1 MNSADDMTDAALA
14 PRTVTVELGARRYP
28 IVIENGLL
36 ARAAAHLAP
45 LARGRTMAIVTDEH
59 VKAHL
64 ATLSNALAAA
74 GVQTEALVLP
84 AGEASKSWATLERVC
99 DWLLRLGVER
109 GDHVVA
115 LGGGVIGDL
124 VGFACAILKRGCGFV
139 QIPTTLL
146 AQVDSSV
153 GGKTAINTAAG
164 KNLIGAFHQ
173 PALVLIDPDVLD
185 TLPPRELRA
194 GYAEV
199 VKYGLIDDADFFAWC
214 EANGTALLSGDP
226 AARLHAITHAVTAK
240 ARIVAAD
247 EHETNGIRALLNLG
261 HTFGH
266 ALEAEGGF
274 DGRLIHGEGVAAGI
288 CLAYRYSADRGLCP
302 TAAADRVA
310 AHFHAV
316 GLPDGLAASGIVAS
330 GGRLVEHMRH
340 DKKMAAGTLP
350 FLLTRGIGRTYLDRT
365 VDLADVELFLDAQME
380 RSRNGTVRS
389 ELTQIV

>member
-1 MNSADDMTDAALA
+1 MTLPADATDDALA
-14 PRTVTVELGARRYP
+14 PRTVMVELGDRRYP

-36 ARAAAHLAP
+36 ARAATHLAP

-59 VKAHL
+59 VRPQL
-64 ATLSNALAAA
+64 ETLVGGLAAA
-74 GVQTEALVLP
+74 GVATEALVLP
-84 AGEASKSWATLERVC
+84 AGEASKSWPTLERVC

-173 PALVLIDPDVLD
+173 PALVLIDPAVLD

-199 VKYGLIDDADFFAWC
+199 VKYGLIDDPGFFAWC
-214 EANGTALLSGDP
+214 EENGAALLAGDP
-226 AARLHAITHAVTAK
+226 AARLYAITHAVTAK

-266 ALEAEGGF
+266 ALEAEAGF

-288 CLAYRYSADRGLCP
+288 SLAYRYSADRGLCP
-302 TAAADRVA
+302 ATAADRVA
-310 AHFHAV
+310 THFRAV
-316 GLPDGLAASGIVAS
+316 GLPDGLVASGITAD
-330 GGRLVEHMRH
+330 GARLVAHMRH

-350 FLLTRGIGRTYLDRT
+350 FLLTRDIGATYLDHT
-365 VDLADVELFLDAQME
+365 VDLTDIERFLNAE
-380 RSRNGTVRS
+380 IT
-389 ELTQIV
+389 